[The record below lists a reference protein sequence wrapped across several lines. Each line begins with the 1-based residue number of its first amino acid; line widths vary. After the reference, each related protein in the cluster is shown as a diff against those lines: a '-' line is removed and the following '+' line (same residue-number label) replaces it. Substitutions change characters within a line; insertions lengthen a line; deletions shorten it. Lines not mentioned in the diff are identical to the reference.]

1 MTTTLQRTVPRSIYR
16 DIGITFEPHPNTG
29 DLSVTEDVASVM
41 RSVRNLVL
49 TERGGRRLRPN
60 LFTNIRKLLFENIT
74 PKTGM
79 MLADYIR
86 QVITSYEPRAQLTKL
101 DVIPN
106 YDSPGYSVVVEFTV
120 LYIEQTARLTMF
132 LKRTR

>member
-1 MTTTLQRTVPRSIYR
+1 
-16 DIGITFEPHPNTG
+16 
-29 DLSVTEDVASVM
+29 M

-49 TERGGRRLRPN
+49 TERGGRRLRPK

-79 MLADYIR
+79 MLSDYIR

-120 LYIEQTARLTMF
+120 LYIEQAARLTMF